1 MQKVLL
7 TAIAALSITTNVAD
21 AAMRAA
27 PLPPVRP
34 ASLQAATDAP
44 LQQAGTLTCMLQSG
58 VGYFVGSSRTATCIF
73 DHPGANSYSQTYEAK
88 LSRIGVDVGVMQ
100 KQAMRWAVLTPG
112 GVAEPGLLTGA
123 HAGNSAEA
131 AVAVG
136 DGAKV
141 ALQDANHTIVF
152 QQMNSPM
159 TYGVSFS
166 LGEANLEL
174 AAPSPAIYN

>member
-1 MQKVLL
+1 MQKILFAAV
-7 TAIAALSITTNVAD
+7 AALSISNVTIAD

-34 ASLQAATDAP
+34 ATFASDAP

-73 DHPGANSYSQTYEAK
+73 DHPGEKSYSQTYEAK
-88 LSRIGVDVGVMQ
+88 LSRIGVDVGVMP
-100 KQAMRWAVLTPG
+100 KQAMRWAVMTPG
-112 GVAEPGLLTGA
+112 GVAEPGMLTGA

-131 AVAVG
+131 AIAVG

-141 ALQDANHTIVF
+141 ALKDDNRTIVF
-152 QQMNSPM
+152 QQMNAPM
-159 TYGVSFS
+159 TFGVSFS